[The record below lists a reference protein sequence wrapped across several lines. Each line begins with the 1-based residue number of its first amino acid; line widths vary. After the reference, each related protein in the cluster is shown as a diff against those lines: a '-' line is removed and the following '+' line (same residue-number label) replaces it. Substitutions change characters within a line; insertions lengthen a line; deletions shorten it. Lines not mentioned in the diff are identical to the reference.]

1 MISINKI
8 NKNFTAS
15 NNLSK
20 FILINCYSTITE
32 SNISKATN
40 NIDNIPK
47 LSSTNNIKKKPQH
60 QLVGMSFELQAL
72 GHPTSDLKNSC
83 MFLRNRLTGKRYAFG
98 HIPEG
103 FQRKCNDSKIKV
115 SKTENVFLT
124 GNLSWNSIN
133 GLPGFILTV
142 SDQGLKE
149 LGLFHCSDK
158 NPILEYVISCWRYFV
173 YRFGLNLN
181 VQSLSNEEI
190 FDSGE
195 ILVQS
200 VGIKPDN
207 NDTYDKQIDYDK
219 ETYYLKLKK
228 FVSLIFPIKIQS
240 DYQSKTITN
249 IELPK
254 DIKNVNISSNYIIT
268 PKSVRGKFIVQKAKE
283 LGCQVPHFKK
293 LCNNESVTLDNGTII
308 TPEQVL
314 EPTRKFKSI
323 LIIDIPTVEHFKNT
337 LNFNWDKYSD
347 NYGVI
352 YYFIN
357 ESIENPLK
365 NKEFIEF
372 LSKFDSNIM
381 QFISYKDYV
390 PNSINYD
397 LSFKLA
403 LKWRSLLKDYF
414 PLINF
419 NNKPKININELI
431 KDTKIENYKI
441 FPFITGQ
448 ELLLKSGDDGLT
460 INDINGKFETM
471 KDYEKVYDDE
481 IKKIGFSKILS
492 KEELFTKDK
501 YEINEDNNNQNNIKD
516 DRIIT
521 KDDVE
526 TVVLGTGSAL
536 PSRLRNVLSN
546 IVRIPH
552 QSNDGKIEYKSIVLD
567 GGENTLGSI
576 IRLFDDN
583 ENEGYSKLLKSR
595 IEEIKLVY
603 LSHLH
608 ADHHIGLGSLIS
620 EWCKLQLLKPEDQ
633 REKLYLV
640 TPWQFEKFLQE
651 LSIINNSNTD
661 LGDKFIDMDLIEYF
675 SCDEFNLRYN
685 DMILPEMEQVKFDEV
700 KIEDIGKIKN
710 KPILLK
716 QNNNYEKINKMFK
729 DLNILKFE
737 TCYAHHCEYSYSCSI
752 TFNINDNS
760 NENFKISY
768 SGDTRPTF
776 RFTKI
781 GFNSDLLIHESTLD
795 DVLIKDAIGKC
806 HSTTSEAIRV
816 GALMNCKKIILTHFS
831 QRYRIISEPN
841 VIYGRLIEMSQEGKR
856 DDIQIND
863 DENDKDIIM
872 TDSVSNNISGATSTI
887 DKLNDIVIDDNGGKV
902 KIRETSEGMMI
913 KDRKTFEEKSS
924 IFRHELTDSMKE
936 NCLKMELITAYD
948 NMIIKY
954 KDMNKQKELFEIE
967 GDKLNLLFENEAKE
981 MENENEEEEDDN
993 EVIEKSK
1000 KESKKKNKKNKK
1012 IGNIKDN
1019 DITSKKNE
1027 LTNSTNGGNGGSDEN
1042 DSDSSLKKRKL

>member
-83 MFLRNRLTGKRYAFG
+83 IFLRNRLTGKRYAFG

-308 TPEQVL
+308 IPEQVL

-357 ESIENPLK
+357 ESIKNPLK

-397 LSFKLA
+397 LSFKLG

-419 NNKPKININELI
+419 NNEPKININELI

-492 KEELFTKDK
+492 KDELFTKDK

-552 QSNDGKIEYKSIVLD
+552 QSNDGKIEYKSIILD

-576 IRLFDDN
+576 IRLFDDS

-640 TPWQFEKFLQE
+640 TPWQFEKFLKE

-710 KPILLK
+710 KPILIK
-716 QNNNYEKINKMFK
+716 QNNNYERINKMFN

-752 TFNINDNS
+752 TFNINDNL

-872 TDSVSNNISGATSTI
+872 SDSVSNNISGATTI
-887 DKLNDIVIDDNGGKV
+887 DKLNDIAIDDNGDKV

-936 NCLKMELITAYD
+936 NCLNMELITAYD

-954 KDMNKQKELFEIE
+954 KDMNKQRELFEIE

-981 MENENEEEEDDN
+981 MENENEEDDED
-993 EVIEKSK
+993 EVIEKPK

-1012 IGNIKDN
+1012 IGNINDN

-1027 LTNSTNGGNGGSDEN
+1027 SINSTNGGNSGGDEN

>member
-1 MISINKI
+1 
-8 NKNFTAS
+8 
-15 NNLSK
+15 
-20 FILINCYSTITE
+20 
-32 SNISKATN
+32 
-40 NIDNIPK
+40 
-47 LSSTNNIKKKPQH
+47 
-60 QLVGMSFELQAL
+60 MSFELQAL

-83 MFLRNRLTGKRYAFG
+83 IFLRNRLTGKRYAFG

-195 ILVQS
+195 ILVQC

-357 ESIENPLK
+357 ESIKNPLK

-397 LSFKLA
+397 LSFKLG

-419 NNKPKININELI
+419 NNEPKININELI

-471 KDYEKVYDDE
+471 KDYEKVYVDE

-492 KEELFTKDK
+492 KDELFTKDK

-552 QSNDGKIEYKSIVLD
+552 QSNDGKIEYKSIILD

-576 IRLFDDN
+576 IRLFDDS
-583 ENEGYSKLLKSR
+583 ENEEYSKLLKSR

-640 TPWQFEKFLQE
+640 TPWQFEKFLKE

-710 KPILLK
+710 KPILIK
-716 QNNNYEKINKMFK
+716 QNNNYERINKMFK

-752 TFNINDNS
+752 TFNINDNL

-872 TDSVSNNISGATSTI
+872 SDSVSNNISGATTI
-887 DKLNDIVIDDNGGKV
+887 DKLNDIAIDDNGDKV

-936 NCLKMELITAYD
+936 NCLNMELITAYD

-954 KDMNKQKELFEIE
+954 KDMNKQRELFEIE

-981 MENENEEEEDDN
+981 MENENEEDDED
-993 EVIEKSK
+993 EVIEKPK

-1012 IGNIKDN
+1012 IGNINDN

-1027 LTNSTNGGNGGSDEN
+1027 SINSTNGGNSGGDEN

>member
-1 MISINKI
+1 
-8 NKNFTAS
+8 
-15 NNLSK
+15 
-20 FILINCYSTITE
+20 
-32 SNISKATN
+32 
-40 NIDNIPK
+40 
-47 LSSTNNIKKKPQH
+47 
-60 QLVGMSFELQAL
+60 MSFELQAL

-83 MFLRNRLTGKRYAFG
+83 IFLRNRLTGKRYAFG

-397 LSFKLA
+397 LSFKLG

-419 NNKPKININELI
+419 NNEPKININELI

-492 KEELFTKDK
+492 KDELFTKDK

-552 QSNDGKIEYKSIVLD
+552 QSNDGKIEYKSIILD

-576 IRLFDDN
+576 IRLFDDS

-640 TPWQFEKFLQE
+640 TPWQFEKFLKE

-710 KPILLK
+710 KPILIK
-716 QNNNYEKINKMFK
+716 QNNNYERINKMFK

-752 TFNINDNS
+752 TFNINDNL

-872 TDSVSNNISGATSTI
+872 SDSVSNNISGATTI
-887 DKLNDIVIDDNGGKV
+887 DKLNDIAIDDNGDKV

-936 NCLKMELITAYD
+936 NCLNMELITAYD

-954 KDMNKQKELFEIE
+954 KDMNKQRELFEIE

-981 MENENEEEEDDN
+981 MENENEEDDED
-993 EVIEKSK
+993 EVIEKPK

-1012 IGNIKDN
+1012 IGNINDN

-1027 LTNSTNGGNGGSDEN
+1027 SINSTNGGNSGGDEN

>member
-1 MISINKI
+1 
-8 NKNFTAS
+8 
-15 NNLSK
+15 
-20 FILINCYSTITE
+20 
-32 SNISKATN
+32 
-40 NIDNIPK
+40 
-47 LSSTNNIKKKPQH
+47 
-60 QLVGMSFELQAL
+60 MSFELQAL

-83 MFLRNRLTGKRYAFG
+83 IFLRNRLTGKRYAFG

-190 FDSGE
+190 FDYGE

-397 LSFKLA
+397 LSFKLG

-419 NNKPKININELI
+419 NNEPKININELI

-492 KEELFTKDK
+492 KDELFTKDK

-552 QSNDGKIEYKSIVLD
+552 QSNDGKIEYKSIILD

-576 IRLFDDN
+576 IRLFDDS

-640 TPWQFEKFLQE
+640 TPWQFEKFLKE

-710 KPILLK
+710 KPILIK
-716 QNNNYEKINKMFK
+716 QNNNYERINKMFK

-752 TFNINDNS
+752 TFNINDNL

-872 TDSVSNNISGATSTI
+872 SDSVSNNISGATTI
-887 DKLNDIVIDDNGGKV
+887 DKLNDIAIDDNGDKV

-936 NCLKMELITAYD
+936 NCLNMELITAYD

-954 KDMNKQKELFEIE
+954 KDMNKQRELFEIE

-981 MENENEEEEDDN
+981 MENENEEDDED
-993 EVIEKSK
+993 EVIEKPK

-1012 IGNIKDN
+1012 IGNINDN

-1027 LTNSTNGGNGGSDEN
+1027 SINSTNGGNSGGDEN

>member
-1 MISINKI
+1 
-8 NKNFTAS
+8 
-15 NNLSK
+15 
-20 FILINCYSTITE
+20 
-32 SNISKATN
+32 
-40 NIDNIPK
+40 
-47 LSSTNNIKKKPQH
+47 
-60 QLVGMSFELQAL
+60 MSFELQAL

-83 MFLRNRLTGKRYAFG
+83 IFLRNRLTGKRYAFG

-124 GNLSWNSIN
+124 GNLSWDSIN

-200 VGIKPDN
+200 IGIKPDDD
-207 NDTYDKQIDYDK
+207 NDTRDKQIDYDK

-228 FVSLIFPIKIQS
+228 FVSLIFPIKVQP

-314 EPTRKFKSI
+314 EPTRKFKSV

-352 YYFIN
+352 YYFIS

-365 NKEFIEF
+365 NKEFVEF
-372 LSKFDSNIM
+372 LSKFDSNVM

-397 LSFKLA
+397 LSFKLG

-419 NNKPKININELI
+419 NNEPKININELI

-492 KEELFTKDK
+492 KEELFTKDE
-501 YEINEDNNNQNNIKD
+501 YEINEDISGNCGN
-516 DRIIT
+516 RVIT

-552 QSNDGKIEYKSIVLD
+552 QSSDGKIEYKSIVLD

-583 ENEGYSKLLKSR
+583 EYGNESGGYSKLLKSR

-640 TPWQFEKFLQE
+640 TPWQFEKFLKE
-651 LSIINNSNTD
+651 LSIINNSNI
-661 LGDKFIDMDLIEYF
+661 GSKSRGNFIDMGLIEYF

-685 DMILPEMEQVKFDEV
+685 DMILPEMEQVKFDDV
-700 KIEDIGKIKN
+700 RIEDIGKIKN
-710 KPILLK
+710 KPILVK
-716 QNNNYEKINKMFK
+716 QNDNYERINKMIQ
-729 DLNILKFE
+729 DLHILKFE

-752 TFNINDNS
+752 TFNINENS

-816 GALMNCKKIILTHFS
+816 GALMNCRKIILTHFS

-856 DDIQIND
+856 DDDDVQV
-863 DENDKDIIM
+863 DENIDKDIIM
-872 TDSVSNNISGATSTI
+872 TDSVSNITNISSGETIIAI
-887 DKLNDIVIDDNGGKV
+887 DKLNEIAIDDGEKIKV
-902 KIRETSEGMMI
+902 RETSESMMV

-924 IFRHELTDSMKE
+924 IFRHELTDGMKE

-954 KDMNKQKELFEIE
+954 RDMNKQKELFELE
-967 GDKLNLLFENEAKE
+967 GDKLNLLFENETKE
-981 MENENEEEEDDN
+981 MENENEEEGEDELN
-993 EVIEKSK
+993 EVVENPR

-1012 IGNIKDN
+1012 LSNINDNEGN
-1019 DITSKKNE
+1019 SKKNVPN
-1027 LTNSTNGGNGGSDEN
+1027 NSTNNGNGGSDEN

>member
-1 MISINKI
+1 
-8 NKNFTAS
+8 
-15 NNLSK
+15 
-20 FILINCYSTITE
+20 
-32 SNISKATN
+32 
-40 NIDNIPK
+40 
-47 LSSTNNIKKKPQH
+47 
-60 QLVGMSFELQAL
+60 MSFELQAL

-83 MFLRNRLTGKRYAFG
+83 IFLRNRLTGKRYAFG

-195 ILVQS
+195 ILVQC

-357 ESIENPLK
+357 ESIKNPLK

-397 LSFKLA
+397 LSFKLG

-419 NNKPKININELI
+419 NNEPKININELI

-492 KEELFTKDK
+492 KDELFTKDK

-552 QSNDGKIEYKSIVLD
+552 QSNDGKIEYKSIILD

-576 IRLFDDN
+576 IRLFDDS
-583 ENEGYSKLLKSR
+583 ENEEYSKLLKSR

-640 TPWQFEKFLQE
+640 TPWQFEKFLKE

-710 KPILLK
+710 KPILIK
-716 QNNNYEKINKMFK
+716 QNNNYERINKMFK

-752 TFNINDNS
+752 TFNINDNL

-872 TDSVSNNISGATSTI
+872 SDSVSNNISGATTI
-887 DKLNDIVIDDNGGKV
+887 DKLNDIAIDDNGDKV

-936 NCLKMELITAYD
+936 NCLNMELITAYD

-954 KDMNKQKELFEIE
+954 KDMNKQRELFEIE

-981 MENENEEEEDDN
+981 MENENEEDDED
-993 EVIEKSK
+993 EVIEKPK

-1012 IGNIKDN
+1012 IGNINDN

-1027 LTNSTNGGNGGSDEN
+1027 SINSTNGGNSGGDEN